1 MNLGP
6 DVNTKGEER
15 TPSIAFDGRTLYYS
29 SDGFPDGENSKAA
42 GGMDLYVTRNQG
54 SRWSRPMNLGY
65 PINSVNDDVFISTT
79 LSGDTL
85 YFASNRPG
93 GFGEFDLYLLLD
105 PPFPPDAVV
114 NIYGV
119 VTDIETGQPL
129 ASTPITIED
138 YGTGEIIN
146 KFQSL
151 ESGQYQF
158 IVPAGREYRISAEQ
172 KGYIFKSEVFEV
184 PELTTYR
191 RLQKDIALEPIP
203 PIITVPPKTNL
214 TVLFDF
220 DKASLRPE
228 SKPELERAIRFILQ
242 NPGRRFEI
250 AAHTD
255 ALGTEEYN
263 LDLSERRAAA
273 VKRYLVENG
282 VPTDIIISKGYGESQ
297 PIDDNETPQ
306 GRQRNRRVEL
316 TVIE

>member
-1 MNLGP
+1 
-6 DVNTKGEER
+6 
-15 TPSIAFDGRTLYYS
+15 
-29 SDGFPDGENSKAA
+29 
-42 GGMDLYVTRNQG
+42 MDLYVTRNQG

-65 PINSVNDDVFISTT
+65 PINSKNDDVFTSST

-93 GFGEFDLYLLLD
+93 GYGEFDLFMLLD

-119 VTDIETGQPL
+119 VTDIETNQPL

-191 RLQKDIALEPIP
+191 RLEKNIALEPIP
-203 PIITVPPKTNL
+203 PIV
-214 TVLFDF
+214 
-220 DKASLRPE
+220 
-228 SKPELERAIRFILQ
+228 
-242 NPGRRFEI
+242 
-250 AAHTD
+250 
-255 ALGTEEYN
+255 
-263 LDLSERRAAA
+263 
-273 VKRYLVENG
+273 
-282 VPTDIIISKGYGESQ
+282 
-297 PIDDNETPQ
+297 
-306 GRQRNRRVEL
+306 
-316 TVIE
+316 